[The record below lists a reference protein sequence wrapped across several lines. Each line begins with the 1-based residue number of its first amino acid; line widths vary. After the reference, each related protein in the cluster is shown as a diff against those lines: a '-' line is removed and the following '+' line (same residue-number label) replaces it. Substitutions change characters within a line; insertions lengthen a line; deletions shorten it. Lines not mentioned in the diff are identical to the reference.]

1 MKATRSLLCL
11 LLLTSIPCV
20 FDLRR
25 VQAGEE
31 PAAHAAPH
39 AVAEVVQPAE
49 AIQRLIAGNKRFAED
64 KPQHPH
70 QAHDWRTA
78 LAKAQKPFA
87 VVLGCSDSRV
97 PPELVFDQGLGDLFV
112 IRVAGNIAEEDAI
125 GSVEYAVDHLNVRL
139 VVILGHSSCG
149 AVSAALDH
157 LSDPA
162 EEPSEIVSLLYRIE
176 PALAGIRKDLSRE
189 AQVAEAVKRNVDLA
203 VRRLSRVPD
212 MRKSLKEGRVK
223 IVGAVYDMT
232 SGKVEILP

>member
-1 MKATRSLLCL
+1 MKAPRLLLCL
-11 LLLTSIPCV
+11 LLISSVPWFAATRLA
-20 FDLRR
+20 R
-25 VQAGEE
+25 AAEE
-31 PAAHAAPH
+31 SHPAVPH
-39 AVAEVVQPAE
+39 ASGEVVEPAE
-49 AIQRLIAGNKRFAED
+49 AIQRLAAGNKRFAED

-70 QAHDWRTA
+70 QAHDWRNA

-176 PALAGIRKDLSRE
+176 PALVGIRKDQTRE

-232 SGKVEILP
+232 TGKVDMLP